1 VNLTDVAVSGPLLL
15 ALTAGAVSFDSPCCL
30 PLVPGYLAY
39 LAGLVGATPPPVTL
53 ADGAARRVSG
63 RWRVAGAAALFVL
76 GFTVVF
82 ASTTMAVLGLSDAM
96 LVNEQL
102 LQRLGGVITIVMG
115 LVFLGAFPV
124 LQRGMRPRHTPATAC
139 GALRCAAPST
149 AWAGRRV

>member
-1 VNLTDVAVSGPLLL
+1 
-15 ALTAGAVSFDSPCCL
+15 
-30 PLVPGYLAY
+30 
-39 LAGLVGATPPPVTL
+39 
-53 ADGAARRVSG
+53 
-63 RWRVAGAAALFVL
+63 VAGAAALFVL

-124 LQRGMRPRHTPATAC
+124 LHRGMRPRHTPATAC
-139 GALRCAAPST
+139 GALRCSAPSA
-149 AWAGRRV
+149 AWAGRRVWARRWPE